1 MKNYKNINT
10 SLIRSGKAL
19 TTDIVAEKNLSIDRV
34 ASGEFLLPWVQGGC
48 SDGKHLYEFMI
59 SKDSRHC
66 VIVKYDLATQKVIAF
81 SEDLMLGHAN
91 DGAYNPFDHTI
102 AITHCCD
109 LVSPT
114 SNIVYIVDADSLTL
128 VKTYTLPKFDLYEIT
143 YNENTR
149 QYITTSEEEMHYWD
163 EDFNLLDVKPIAIT
177 PNWPSQGIDCD
188 GEYVY
193 RLECYIRKNEKGVT
207 VEMLNNI
214 RVNDVTTGEE
224 VAIIPLNMGLESE
237 NLFHYNGKLY
247 VSCNNRSW
255 TGCEVFRFD
264 FVEKK

>member
-10 SLIRSGKAL
+10 ALIRSGKAL
-19 TTDIVAEKNLSIDRV
+19 TTDIVAEKNLSIDRIT
-34 ASGEFLLPWVQGGC
+34 AGKFLLPWVQGGC

-109 LVSPT
+109 LVSHT

-193 RLECYIRKNEKGVT
+193 KGVEYYARIEI
-207 VEMLNNI
+207 VIELPSNNGGVQRI
-214 RVNDVTTGEE
+214 KTGWSLLPKGEIKM
-224 VAIIPLNMGLESE
+224 ATPFSGFAN
-237 NLFHYNGKLY
+237 
-247 VSCNNRSW
+247 
-255 TGCEVFRFD
+255 
-264 FVEKK
+264 